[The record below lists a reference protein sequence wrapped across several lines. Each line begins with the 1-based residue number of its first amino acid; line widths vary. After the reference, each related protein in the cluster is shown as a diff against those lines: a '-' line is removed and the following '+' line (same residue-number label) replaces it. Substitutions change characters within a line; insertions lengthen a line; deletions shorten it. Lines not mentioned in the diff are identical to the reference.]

1 MSRRLRFVILW
12 LLALALPMQGMASA
26 LMVHC
31 GTSHQR
37 MQLHTQAHTPHVGSE
52 HVHPVLAQDHH
63 AAPGDTAHDT
73 TSKVSCSACAV
84 CCSVCALPSS
94 VLKFAAPEPCT
105 TVFDALVPTV
115 EPFAAEGPERPPRRL
130 MA

>member
-12 LLALALPMQGMASA
+12 LLALAVPMQGMASA

-37 MQLHTQAHTPHVGSE
+37 MQLQAPHVGAE
-52 HVHPVLAQDHH
+52 HVHPVAAQDHH
-63 AAPGDTAHDT
+63 AAAPDTSTGHG
-73 TSKVSCSACAV
+73 KVSCSACAV

-94 VLKFAAPEPCT
+94 VLKLATPEPAM
-105 TVFDALVPTV
+105 TVFATLVATV